1 MILENT
7 LYLTTP
13 GSYAHLDH
21 ETIIVEAD
29 HVVLIRVPLHHLGA
43 IVAYGNVL
51 VSPYLIHRLAQDGK
65 SLSWMTEYGA
75 FRGKLQG
82 PSSGNVLLRVAQ
94 QNAARQQSLELAR
107 TFVAGKIHNQ
117 RQVLVR
123 GVRDAGTEGQ
133 RRQLLKAVHAVTA
146 IARNVSRF
154 TTVNALRG
162 LEGIIGRQY
171 FHAFPALIRQDDAA
185 WAFTGR
191 NRRPPKDPIN
201 ALLSFGYAMLTQE
214 CQSACEVVGLDPQIG
229 FLHVLRPGRPALALD
244 LMEEFRAHVVDR
256 LVLSVVNRR
265 QITAEDFLCRPGGSV
280 ELQEKGRKTFIM
292 AYQKRKQ
299 EEIHHEF
306 LKQNVPIGLLPIYQ
320 AKILA
325 RVLRGDLSSYQ
336 PFLFR

>member
-29 HVVLIRVPLHHLGA
+29 HVVLIRVPMHHLGS

-51 VSPYLIHRLAQDGK
+51 ISPYLIHRLAKDGK
-65 SLSWMTEYGA
+65 SICWMTEYGA

-82 PSSGNVLLRVAQ
+82 PTSGNVLLRVAQ
-94 QNAARQQSLELAR
+94 QQAAREQSLLLAR
-107 TFVAGKIHNQ
+107 TLVTGKIHNQ
-117 RQVLVR
+117 RQVLLR
-123 GVRDAGTEGQ
+123 GAREAATEDQ
-133 RRQLLKAVHAVTA
+133 RRQLLRAVQVVTA
-146 IARNVSRF
+146 LSRSVSRF
-154 TTVNALRG
+154 STVNALRG

-171 FHAFPALIRQDDAA
+171 FHALPSLIRQEDSALS
-185 WAFTGR
+185 FTRR

-201 ALLSFGYAMLTQE
+201 ALLSFGYAMLSHE

-244 LMEEFRAHVVDR
+244 LMEEFRAHIVDR

-265 QITAEDFLCRPGGSV
+265 QITADDFLTRPGGSV
-280 ELQEKGRKTFIM
+280 ELQEKGRKAFIT

-306 LKQNVPIGLLPIYQ
+306 LNQNVPIGLLPIYQ

-325 RVLRGDLSSYQ
+325 RFLRGDLPGYQ

>member
-1 MILENT
+1 MIVENT

-21 ETIIVEAD
+21 ETVVVEAD
-29 HVVLIRVPLHHLGA
+29 HVVLIRVPMHHLGS
-43 IVAYGNVL
+43 VVVYGNVL

-82 PSSGNVLLRVAQ
+82 PTSGNVLLRIAQ
-94 QNAARQQSLELAR
+94 QQAAHDQSLEIAR
-107 TFVAGKIHNQ
+107 IFVTGKIHNQ
-117 RQVLVR
+117 RQVLLR
-123 GVRDAGTEGQ
+123 GAREAEEDAQ
-133 RRQLLKAVHAVTA
+133 REVLLRAARAVTVMSRQ
-146 IARNVSRF
+146 ISRF

-171 FHAFPALIRQDDAA
+171 FHALPYLIRQKDEA
-185 WAFTGR
+185 WVFRGR
-191 NRRPPKDPIN
+191 NRRPPRDPIN
-201 ALLSFGYAMLTQE
+201 ALLSFGYAMLTHE
-214 CQSACEVVGLDPQIG
+214 CQSACEVAGLDPQVG
-229 FLHVLRPGRPALALD
+229 YLHVLRPGRPALALD
-244 LMEEFRAHVVDR
+244 LMEEFRAHLVDR

-265 QITAEDFLCRPGGSV
+265 QITAEDFLSRPGGAV
-280 ELQEKGRKTFIM
+280 ELQEKGRKAFIT

-306 LKQNVPIGLLPIYQ
+306 LHQNVPIGLLPIYQ
-320 AKILA
+320 AKIMA
-325 RVLRGDLSSYQ
+325 RFLRGDLPGYQ